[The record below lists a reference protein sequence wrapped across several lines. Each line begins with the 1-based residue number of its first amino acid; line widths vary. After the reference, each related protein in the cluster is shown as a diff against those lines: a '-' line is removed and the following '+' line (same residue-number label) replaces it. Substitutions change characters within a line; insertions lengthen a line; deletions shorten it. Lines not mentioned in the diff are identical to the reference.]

1 MAYIDPI
8 ELLQLSVPGTG
19 DLSDDDI
26 RRAKRKL
33 LAEFELSG
41 QITIRYRG
49 AEIDKSTALQAAE
62 ALEDPTQRAHYV
74 RLHRHRELQ
83 EFLREPRVKVLAR
96 IPAGNKLGDADYI
109 KFIGE
114 RLVPIYLDL
123 LGGLV
128 RRKDWVAAA
137 LLLNRLDLIDSWQH
151 DTVLKPFINHI
162 RLCNRQLNEVNEST
176 PETWKQLWDE
186 QLIDVRMMEAMN
198 RLPRTLQEQRNQY
211 ARILANVSLHCIDPI
226 KQVTLAHL
234 IIVAADK
241 LDVDSAAKDRV
252 NKVRA
257 WVWSQLM
264 TFRKET
270 ETTTG
275 GTSGSAG
282 AGQEAQA
289 RSEAS
294 SGRQADSRR
303 IYIWLAILLSVVAL
317 SLRYCGSSHTP
328 TYTSYLPPSFQ
339 AEQVDKF
346 TPKVSFDTSLFDNL
360 RKLDSV
366 KLILDSRDGDIDA
379 ILEAHKNEQASQ
391 KSAGGNKSTYER
403 STYQS
408 PRLDTIFFR
417 DLIFYETLNG
427 IQSPPA
433 GSEAASPGTGSSPYK
448 GKIRPPRA
456 PWDKKEDPEKLM
468 LSNRSTHGAVF
479 FFESLSG
486 GQIIYNYYVGPGEKH
501 LLPDL
506 PTTFYMVRVYHGL
519 DFRDNCATYRG
530 KPIPAF
536 TREASSV
543 ETGMDNDNQDLPGV
557 MMLYHTK
564 AFTFGDDPAPV
575 KQLILGKDF
584 VLSESK

>member
-8 ELLQLSVPGTG
+8 ELLQLTVPGTG
-19 DLSDDDI
+19 DLADEDI

-49 AEIDKSTALQAAE
+49 GEIDKSTALQAVE

-96 IPAGNKLGDADYI
+96 VPASNKLGDAAYI
-109 KFIGE
+109 KFISE

-128 RRKDWVAAA
+128 RRKDWVSVA
-137 LLLNRLDLIDSWQH
+137 LLLNRLDLLDSWQH

-176 PETWKQLWDE
+176 SETWKQLWDD

-198 RLPRTLQEQRNQY
+198 RLPRNLQEQRNQY
-211 ARILANVSLHCIDPI
+211 ARILANVAIHSIDPI

-241 LDVDSAAKDRV
+241 LDVDTAAKDRV
-252 NKVRA
+252 TKVRA

-264 TFRKET
+264 AFRAAT
-270 ETTTG
+270 DSSSSA
-275 GTSGSAG
+275 TSGSTG
-282 AGQEAQA
+282 AAEEARA

-294 SGRQADSRR
+294 SERQTDSRR
-303 IYIWLAILLSVVAL
+303 IYFWLALILSVVAL
-317 SLRYCGSSHTP
+317 SLRFCNSTHT
-328 TYTSYLPPSFQ
+328 TEYTSYLPPSFQ
-339 AEQVDKF
+339 AEQLGKL
-346 TPKVSFDTSLFDNL
+346 TPKVSFDTSLFADL

-366 KLILDSRDGDIDA
+366 QLV
-379 ILEAHKNEQASQ
+379 QASQ
-391 KSAGGNKSTYER
+391 DNDIEAYLKAYEATRDSLKAEGGNKSADVR
-403 STYQS
+403 PTYQP

-433 GSEAASPGTGSSPYK
+433 GSEAASPRTGSSPYK
-448 GKIRPPRA
+448 GNIRPPRA
-456 PWDKKEDPEKLM
+456 PWDKKDDPEKLL
-468 LSNRSTHGAVF
+468 LSNRSSHGAIF
-479 FFESLSG
+479 FLESLSG
-486 GQIIYNYYVGPGEKH
+486 GQILYHYYLAPGDKH
-501 LLPDL
+501 LLPAL
-506 PTTFYMVRVYHGL
+506 PTAFYMVRVYHGL

-530 KPIPAF
+530 NPIPAF
-536 TREASSV
+536 TRETGTVA
-543 ETGMDNDNQDLPGV
+543 TGMDRDDQDLPGV
-557 MMLYHTK
+557 MMLYHSK
-564 AFTFGDDPAPV
+564 AFYFDGPAPV
-575 KQLILGKDF
+575 KELILGKDF